1 MACVTPAAVRRILYL
16 PARLP
21 TPGRSLF
28 IHPMKCEAMMNKLTL
43 DLNALTV
50 QSFAT
55 DDVASPLFG
64 TVHGRQ
70 RPGNTGIDDTDCSA
84 VDACPSARG
93 CSEIAECRPT
103 EGTNCPSAALN
114 CPSSRG
120 CTKGQSPECDPSAV
134 DACISERGCTEINC
148 PAPAES

>member
-1 MACVTPAAVRRILYL
+1 
-16 PARLP
+16 
-21 TPGRSLF
+21 
-28 IHPMKCEAMMNKLTL
+28 MMNKLTL

-55 DDVASPLFG
+55 DDVAVALFG

-70 RPGNTGIDDTDCSA
+70 GKPTGQQDTDCSA

-120 CTKGQSPECDPSAV
+120 CTKGPSPECDPSAV
-134 DACISERGCTEINC
+134 DACPSARGCTEINC
-148 PAPAES
+148 PAQQ